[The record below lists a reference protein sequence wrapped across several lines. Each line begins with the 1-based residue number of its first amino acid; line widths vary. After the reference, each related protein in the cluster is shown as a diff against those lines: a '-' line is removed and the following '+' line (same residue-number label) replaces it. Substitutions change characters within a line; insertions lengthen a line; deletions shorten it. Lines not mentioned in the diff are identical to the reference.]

1 MTWVNSQAVDIG
13 FPAICALIECWP
25 GHLTPSECVSLADR
39 VSRGRD
45 KITNTASAE
54 LALTSLRYAGG
65 MSVQEIH
72 RALSQ
77 CEDQNKDLLRR
88 ACRLVEVAIV
98 QKQQLT
104 AAAAAAFSAANAG
117 VNTSSSSSTVMVAA
131 TLLGVNG
138 VVNNQQAVVAAVHNS
153 PNFQNL
159 NEIFFMIAHRWE
171 ALFQW
176 SMKCDEK
183 AAATAAAAAAAAS
196 AVVPPAMIAPNIS
209 TPPPIPNI
217 GKT

>member
-77 CEDQNKDLLRR
+77 CEDQNKDMLRR

-98 QKQQLT
+98 QQVQQAT
-104 AAAAAAFSAANAG
+104 AAAAAAVSAATGG
-117 VNTSSSSSTVMVAA
+117 VNTSSSSSTVMAA
-131 TLLGVNG
+131 AALLGVNG
-138 VVNNQQAVVAAVHNS
+138 VVSNQQAVVAAVHNS
-153 PNFQNL
+153 PNLQNL
-159 NEIFFMIAHRWE
+159 NEIFFMVAHRWE

-183 AAATAAAAAAAAS
+183 AAATAAAS
-196 AVVPPAMIAPNIS
+196 AVVPTSMIAPNIS